1 MGRGPRA
8 LAAPLPGRGPG
19 RGRRPRPRGHPDRDD
34 RDHARP
40 ARSPRGDGDH
50 EARRCER
57 SGHPASP
64 APAGHGAG
72 PAGRRGC
79 AGAARGGLC
88 RRCAQARAAAPADPG
103 PRPRGVP
110 LAAADPAPDRRRRL
124 PGRAWWPPGPRARD
138 GLMVPAARSALP
150 LLLLVF
156 VLAVP
161 AAGQQKKDSGDLND
175 KERALQQTQ
184 KRLKEERAKAAEA
197 RKREAGILSDLE
209 AIDRRLNDKRK
220 QVALLDGRIRRT
232 QAEMSDLQQDIARLE
247 SRRAGQE
254 DAMAQRLRA
263 MYRLQVQGGA
273 LPVLLSGDDPVAQA
287 VRLRHLTT
295 LATVD
300 ARMIQE
306 YRVTSEGLADRKN
319 RLEARRGEMSVL
331 RTEAEGERAD
341 ADREAAKRRVILAR
355 VRDERAYHDRMVG
368 ELGEATRRLEAF
380 IRDLQEKRRVAKVPP
395 PSSKPPKA
403 APGESTPGVGLGTMR
418 GRLEWPAAGRVVEE
432 YGTRVNPRFG
442 TKTFRNGIDI
452 DAVEGSNVH
461 AVYPGHVL
469 YTGWF
474 RGYGNLIIVDHG
486 SEYYTLYAHVA
497 DMKVAEGDDVRQG
510 QVIGTVGDTGS
521 LQGPRLYFEVRYQGR
536 PQDPAQWLR
545 PRG

>member
-1 MGRGPRA
+1 MR
-8 LAAPLPGRGPG
+8 
-19 RGRRPRPRGHPDRDD
+19 
-34 RDHARP
+34 
-40 ARSPRGDGDH
+40 
-50 EARRCER
+50 
-57 SGHPASP
+57 
-64 APAGHGAG
+64 
-72 PAGRRGC
+72 
-79 AGAARGGLC
+79 
-88 RRCAQARAAAPADPG
+88 
-103 PRPRGVP
+103 
-110 LAAADPAPDRRRRL
+110 
-124 PGRAWWPPGPRARD
+124 
-138 GLMVPAARSALP
+138 AARSTLLP
-150 LLLLVF
+150 LLLVI
-156 VLAVP
+156 LALGLAAP
-161 AAGQQKKDSGDLND
+161 AAGQQKKDSADLGD

-184 KRLKEERAKAAEA
+184 KRLKEERAKAADA
-197 RKREAGILSDLE
+197 RKREAGLLSELE
-209 AIDRRLNDKRK
+209 TIDRRLNDKRK
-220 QVALLDGRIRRT
+220 QVGLLDGRIKHT
-232 QAEMSDLQQDIARLE
+232 QAEVGDLQRDVVRLE
-247 SRRAGQE
+247 GQRAGQE
-254 DAMAQRLRA
+254 DAMALRLRA
-263 MYRLQVQGGA
+263 IYRLQVQGGA

-306 YRVTSEGLADRKN
+306 YRVTSEGLADRKGK
-319 RLEARRGEMSVL
+319 LEARRIEMSAL
-331 RTEAEGERAD
+331 RSEAENERTE

-380 IRDLQEKRRVAKVPP
+380 IRDLQEKRRVAVAKIPP
-395 PSSKPPKA
+395 PTSKPPKA
-403 APGESTPGVGLGTMR
+403 VPGESTPGVGLGAMR
-418 GRLEWPAAGRVVEE
+418 GRLEWPASGRVVEE
-432 YGTRVNPRFG
+432 YGMRVNPRFG

-452 DAVEGSNVH
+452 DAVDGSSVH

-497 DMKVAEGDDVRQG
+497 DMKVAEGDDVKQG

-521 LQGPRLYFEVRYQGR
+521 LQGPRLYFEVRYQGK